1 MTRIVQEKM
10 AGWANYP
17 SVKAEVAYPDSA
29 EQLADYVR
37 STNICIAR
45 GNGKSYGDAS
55 LSPHMVSMLGF
66 RRILEF
72 DREKGE
78 VACESGVLLADI
90 LPLIV
95 PAGWFFHVTPGIKAI
110 TVGGAIASDVHGK
123 NHPAAGCFSNW
134 LISFDLMNA
143 EGEVRHCSRTENP
156 DLFWQT
162 CGGMGWTGIILS
174 ARFRLRRITSTRL
187 RQLTVRA
194 GDFDALWRAFDDN
207 RQWPYAAGWVDGLSA
222 QHRGTAHF
230 AEHLEGEAQNADLQY
245 IVPEPRN
252 VPFYTPPGLLNP
264 LSTRIHNYFYNR
276 KNKTGEKTGDLESYF
291 YPLDRTRNWN
301 RLYGRRGFVQYQFCL
316 PENQA
321 FDGLVT
327 ILDTIRVSGQA
338 PFLTVLKRHGERP
351 PEAIHSFPIKGW
363 SLALD
368 FPRTARLPRLIA
380 SLDEL
385 VRRFEGKI
393 YLTKDALSAP
403 DLGRVDPDSFGEN
416 KFWSLL
422 KGRISGRKL

>member
-17 SVKAEVAYPDSA
+17 SVKAEVAYPESA

-78 VACESGVLLADI
+78 ISCESGVLLADI

-143 EGEVRHCSRTENP
+143 EGEILRCSRTENS

-194 GDFDALWRAFDDN
+194 DDFEALWRAFDDN

-230 AEHLEGEAQNADLQY
+230 AEHLEGKAQNADLQY

-252 VPFYTPPGLLNP
+252 VPFYAPPGLLNP

-368 FPRTARLPRLIA
+368 FPRTARLPRLVA

-385 VRRFEGKI
+385 VRRFDGKI